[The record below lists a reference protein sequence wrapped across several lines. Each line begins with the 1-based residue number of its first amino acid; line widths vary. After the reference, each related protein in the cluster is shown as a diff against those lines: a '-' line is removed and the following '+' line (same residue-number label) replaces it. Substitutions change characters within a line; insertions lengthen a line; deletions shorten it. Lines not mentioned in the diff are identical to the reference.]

1 MLSFA
6 LFLTSIITLFSG
18 ILIGFFYH
26 SITLIAVAL
35 YILATACFG
44 LSCMAYANKHAN
56 EKYQTSLTIIIAI
69 LTAVLTAIST
79 IGLILCVILM
89 IKSGNPNAVLHISHI
104 IANM

>member
-1 MLSFA
+1 MLSFT

-56 EKYQTSLTIIIAI
+56 KKYQTLLTIIAI

-79 IGLILCVILM
+79 ISLILCVILM
-89 IKSGNPNAVLHISHI
+89 IKSGNPNTVLHISHI

>member
-6 LFLTSIITLFSG
+6 LFLASIITLFSG

-26 SITLIAVAL
+26 NITLIAVAL

-44 LSCMAYANKHAN
+44 LSCMSYVNKHIN
-56 EKYQTSLTIIIAI
+56 TKYHTSLTIIAI

>member
-6 LFLTSIITLFSG
+6 LFLTSIIALFSG

-56 EKYQTSLTIIIAI
+56 EKYQTSLTIIAI

-79 IGLILCVILM
+79 ISLILCVILM
-89 IKSGNPNAVLHISHI
+89 KKSGNPNTVLHISHI